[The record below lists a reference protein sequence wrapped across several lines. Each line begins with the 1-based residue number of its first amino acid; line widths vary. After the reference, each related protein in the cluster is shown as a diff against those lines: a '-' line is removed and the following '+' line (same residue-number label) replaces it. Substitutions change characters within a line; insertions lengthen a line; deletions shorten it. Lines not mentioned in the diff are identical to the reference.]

1 MERFGTTACRL
12 LSLCGSG
19 LAEARCIR
27 AASWS
32 HFFNCGLLT
41 GRRARFTPAVVPAR
55 TVSSPVARSP
65 YALRWAASGPL
76 SGSVAAHISMGD
88 GAPPAI
94 GLVRSSTVDVSS
106 MCCYCGLLPG
116 GCRRFGVGLP
126 TGSGDV
132 RASLPPSSPR
142 GRCRALVARS
152 PYALSW
158 AASGPLSGSVA
169 VGAPVGAGDARCVV
183 RPQRHQHLTEESV
196 MLCTYLPSNEA
207 WAVAD
212 GPSQIC
218 RYFDLLSFG
227 LYAGADN

>member
-76 SGSVAAHISMGD
+76 SGSVA
-88 GAPPAI
+88 
-94 GLVRSSTVDVSS
+94 
-106 MCCYCGLLPG
+106 
-116 GCRRFGVGLP
+116 
-126 TGSGDV
+126 
-132 RASLPPSSPR
+132 
-142 GRCRALVARS
+142 
-152 PYALSW
+152 
-158 AASGPLSGSVA
+158 
-169 VGAPVGAGDARCVV
+169 VGAPVGVGGALCVV
-183 RPQRHQHLTEESV
+183 RPQRHRRASQGRPLGRSSLFFISAVIANDLPEIMVSPHLLRFVLWSEWKADV
-196 MLCTYLPSNEA
+196 FLPSRHQHTA
-207 WAVAD
+207 L
-212 GPSQIC
+212 G
-218 RYFDLLSFG
+218 LSV
-227 LYAGADN
+227 